1 MSQDGEIL
9 RAIAN
14 AGTLVIFTSD
24 HGEGLGSHRWTGKMM
39 FYEEEAAVP
48 LIVSWKGVTPAGRI
62 DRTHLVSALDV
73 LPTICDYA
81 GIQPPA
87 SIRGESLRPVIE
99 QPDQSGHEFVVS
111 EMARGGQGGPGR
123 SFLVRTKNY
132 KYMVFP
138 GSQRVELFFDLATDP
153 GELKNLAGEATLAA
167 EVERHRQ
174 LLAQW
179 IETTEEDKHPVE
191 EPAQTPRRK
200 PGR

>member
-1 MSQDGEIL
+1 
-9 RAIAN
+9 
-14 AGTLVIFTSD
+14 
-24 HGEGLGSHRWTGKMM
+24 M

-62 DRTHLVSALDV
+62 DRTHLVSTLDV

-87 SIRGESLRPVIE
+87 QIRGESLRAVIE
-99 QPDQSGHEFVVS
+99 KPDQPGHDFVIS

-123 SFLVRTKNY
+123 SFLVRTNKY

-138 GSQRVELFFDLATDP
+138 GAQRVELFFDLVADP
-153 GELKNLAGEATLAA
+153 GELKNLAGKAMLAA

-174 LLAQW
+174 LLAHW
-179 IETTEEDKHPVE
+179 TKTTEEDKYPVE
-191 EPAQTPRRK
+191 APAQTPRRK
-200 PGR
+200 PSRQK

>member
-1 MSQDGEIL
+1 
-9 RAIAN
+9 
-14 AGTLVIFTSD
+14 
-24 HGEGLGSHRWTGKMM
+24 M

-48 LIVSWKGVTPAGRI
+48 LIVSWKGVTPARRI
-62 DRTHLVSALDV
+62 DRTHLVSTLDV

-87 SIRGESLRPVIE
+87 QIRGESLRAVIE
-99 QPDQSGHEFVVS
+99 KPDQPGHDFVIS

-123 SFLVRTKNY
+123 SFLVRTTKY

-138 GSQRVELFFDLATDP
+138 GAQRVELFFDLVADP

-179 IETTEEDKHPVE
+179 NKTTEEDKYPVE
-191 EPAQTPRRK
+191 APAQTPRRK
-200 PGR
+200 LAR